1 MYRWTGAVLA
11 LLTVL
16 PATVLAQDSDR
27 DHEDVRVKVR
37 GEPLMRSYA
46 FSLHQ
51 GARLGLSLNLNAAD
65 ETKSQGA
72 LVMDVT
78 EGSGA
83 DDAGLRAGDIITRY
97 EGTSLG
103 GDNPAEKLVELA
115 SDLSDGDSVK
125 LEYRRDGKTSTVTVV
140 ASELENQFS
149 FNSPSAMS
157 TLRRAMPAITMDHG
171 SFSFFSRG
179 ALMGVELAEM
189 NSGLSEYFGTSEGLL
204 VLSVDEDATIPLQ
217 AGDVILSLDGR
228 TPRNEGH
235 AMRILGSYAPG
246 ETVKFEVQRKRE
258 RQTIDWTVPER
269 DEVKVREGRWISPS
283 APARRSVSPVMR
295 VSPRSL

>member
-11 LLTVL
+11 LIALL
-16 PATVLAQDSDR
+16 PATVLAQDADKDR
-27 DHEDVRVKVR
+27 K
-37 GEPLMRSYA
+37 EPLRTYA
-46 FSLHQ
+46 FAVNQ

-65 ETKSQGA
+65 ETKGEGA

-97 EGTSLG
+97 NGTSLG
-103 GDNPAEKLVELA
+103 GDNPAQKLVELA
-115 SDLSDGDSVK
+115 SDLSEGDSVK
-125 LEYRRDGKTSTVTVV
+125 LEYRRDGKSSTVTVE
-140 ASELENQFS
+140 ARELENQYS
-149 FNSPSAMS
+149 FNSPAMMGA
-157 TLRRAMPAITMDHG
+157 LRRAMPAIELHNG
-171 SFSFFSRG
+171 AFSFFSRG

-189 NSGLSEYFGTSEGLL
+189 NSGLSEYFGTAEGLL
-204 VLSVDEDATIPLQ
+204 VLSVDEDATIPLK

-228 TPRNEGH
+228 TPRDEGH

-246 ETVKFEVQRKRE
+246 ETVKFEVQRKRQ

-269 DEVKVREGRWISPS
+269 DKVEVREGRWISPS
-283 APARRSVSPVMR
+283 APATRSGSPAVR
-295 VSPRSL
+295 VLPRSL

>member
-16 PATVLAQDSDR
+16 PATVLAQDSER
-27 DHEDVRVKVR
+27 DSDESRYRVR
-37 GEPLMRSYA
+37 EPLTRTWA
-46 FSLHQ
+46 FSTNQ
-51 GARLGLSLNLNAAD
+51 GARLGLTLNLNAAD
-65 ETKSQGA
+65 ETREQGA

-97 EGTSLG
+97 NSTALG

-115 SDLSDGDSVK
+115 DDLSQGDSVK
-125 LEYRRDGKTSTVTVV
+125 LEYRRDGKTSTVTVE
-140 ASELENQFS
+140 ARELDNQFS
-149 FNSPSAMS
+149 FSSPSAMGA
-157 TLRRAMPAITMDHG
+157 LRRAMPAVELRKG
-171 SFSFFSRG
+171 SFGLFSRG

-204 VLSVDEDATIPLQ
+204 VLSVDEDAEIPLQ

-235 AMRILGSYAPG
+235 ALRILGSYAPG
-246 ETVKFEVQRKRE
+246 ETVKFEVQRKRQ

-269 DEVKVREGRWISPS
+269 DKVEIREGRWISPS
-283 APARRSVSPVMR
+283 APARRRVSPAVR